1 MPQEFSSFVYF
12 FVLVCFF
19 AFLNKPGTINQSSLL
34 IKCLFSVGFVLFYL
48 ELFIN
53 LMWKICERIILV
65 CHNYGGGIV
74 NKGIMNVVSLCSV
87 PLCYTVKPW
96 LSGFFIICICLWSS
110 VCIQCLYPRT
120 SRVISHFSPNLIF
133 FQPTIISLHPM
144 STYILSRIRTLGV
157 KSR

>member
-1 MPQEFSSFVYF
+1 MLVVICLQDIQSFASGILFICLFF

-19 AFLNKPGTINQSSLL
+19 AFLNKPGTTNQSSLL

-87 PLCYTVKPW
+87 PLCYTVKP
-96 LSGFFIICICLWSS
+96 
-110 VCIQCLYPRT
+110 
-120 SRVISHFSPNLIF
+120 
-133 FQPTIISLHPM
+133 
-144 STYILSRIRTLGV
+144 
-157 KSR
+157 